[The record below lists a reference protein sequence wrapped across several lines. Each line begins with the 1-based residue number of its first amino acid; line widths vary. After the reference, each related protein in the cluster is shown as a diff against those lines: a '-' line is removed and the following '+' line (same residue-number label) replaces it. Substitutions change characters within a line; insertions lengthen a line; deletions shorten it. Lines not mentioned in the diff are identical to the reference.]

1 MCQEDHYVCIFW
13 AVKNEL
19 HLKPSLFS
27 QDPCS
32 AIIRDDI
39 PECHQSLAFDGSL
52 NQEAVPEAHP
62 VRALVECGR

>member
-27 QDPCS
+27 QD
-32 AIIRDDI
+32 
-39 PECHQSLAFDGSL
+39 HVVQ
-52 NQEAVPEAHP
+52 
-62 VRALVECGR
+62 